1 MEAIQFSG
9 PPPAGGDTMHKLNR
23 GLSALAAA
31 MLLAISTGAT
41 WATEQ
46 AQQRRA
52 GRDVR
57 QETRQG
63 SRHTKQECRAANQK
77 SNSHCRQEKRQTKQ
91 HGRQTARDIKY

>member
-1 MEAIQFSG
+1 MPEW
-9 PPPAGGDTMHKLNR
+9 THW
-23 GLSALAAA
+23 LAASIA
-31 MLLAISTGAT
+31 VTFLWTSPDPC

-57 QETRQG
+57 QDTRQG
-63 SRHTKQECRAANQK
+63 ARHTKQECRATDQK
-77 SNSHCRQEKRQTKQ
+77 SNSQCRQDKRHSKQ

>member
-1 MEAIQFSG
+1 MD
-9 PPPAGGDTMHKLNR
+9 AGFGTSFIGDHIMPGWSPRFITIVAMILAT
-23 GLSALAAA
+23 LSAA
-31 MLLAISTGAT
+31 S

-63 SRHTKQECRAANQK
+63 SRHTKQECRATDQK
-77 SNSHCRQEKRQTKQ
+77 SNSHCRQDKRQTKQ
-91 HGRQTARDIKY
+91 NGRQTARDIKY